1 MLLLLRNLNTA
12 TLLPKPCCLAPQQA
26 LESTGHVKA
35 GRWMCRRMSKSEST
49 IVEFGRAKASLKLND
64 LEPVAALLA
73 KAGTSSENISFLPDE
88 LPSLASM

>member
-1 MLLLLRNLNTA
+1 
-12 TLLPKPCCLAPQQA
+12 
-26 LESTGHVKA
+26 
-35 GRWMCRRMSKSEST
+35 MSKSEST